1 MKLLRITGF
10 TSIVLTAALFLASC
24 EKEAEEKK
32 VLNYEKKGIVLSGAQ
47 VAPVVS
53 TSTALGSMDVFYSKE
68 TKLLT
73 YTIKWSGLTDSV
85 SAIRIH
91 GLAPLGYVAPAT
103 TQYPNGIVQQIVAS
117 SGAVY
122 AQKTSGK
129 FTYAK
134 TGSLTATLKADEV
147 YLKEND
153 ILNGMLYVA
162 ISGNNFTN
170 PFGEIRGQIVFQ

>member
-1 MKLLRITGF
+1 MKLFRLTAL
-10 TSIVLTAALFLASC
+10 TSVVLTAALFLASC

-32 VLNYEKKGIVLSGAQ
+32 VLNYEKKGIILSGAQ

-53 TSTALGSMDVFYSKE
+53 ASTALGSMDVSYSKE

-73 YTIKWSGLTDSV
+73 YTIMWSGLTDSV

-91 GLAPLGYVAPAT
+91 GLAPTGFVAPAT
-103 TQYPNGIVQQIVAS
+103 TIYPNGIVQQVVAS
-117 SGAVY
+117 SGGVY

-134 TGSLTATLKADEV
+134 SGKITATLLADGV
-147 YLKEND
+147 YLREND

-162 ISGNNFTN
+162 VSGNNFAN
-170 PFGEIRGQIVFQ
+170 PYGEIRGQIVFQ